1 MTADWKIGDTCFMIT
16 NKKRKYTREY
26 TIVDYDGQFYGLHD
40 KNSVGYYRAR
50 VNRLFRSREEAVA
63 SLEQEDS

>member
-1 MTADWKIGDTCFMIT
+1 MIDWKIGDTCFMIT

-40 KNSVGYYRAR
+40 KNGVGYYRAR
-50 VNRLFRSREEAVA
+50 VNRWNIVK
-63 SLEQEDS
+63 